1 MDLFVV
7 DPWGVALSAG
17 ALSPGAPQ
25 SLVPL
30 RLGCG
35 LGALTPAGGAGNGA
49 TCPGRGRGRER
60 RTLLGIRHGALLPGL
75 LFFGNGIEGLRRPRS
90 RWPQRGLQGQRGLG
104 LGVWPGWPLPAGHRE
119 ARVIGPVLAAVRRR
133 LGRLGPRRA
142 RRQQGRPPPG
152 EGLQGSARLGLG
164 SLATGNPWAGR
175 CQLLAPLRWG
185 LGTGRGP
192 LGPAGRGRVS
202 AWGWEG
208 GLAGGRL
215 AGRGPA
221 GAGVPGIPAWAGV
234 EGDLAGPPGPG
245 AVLNFGWLG
254 G

>member
-90 RWPQRGLQGQRGLG
+90 RWPQGGLQGQRGLG

-119 ARVIGPVLAAVRRR
+119 AGESWQPSAAGSGASDPGERGGNRGVPRRER
-133 LGRLGPRRA
+133 ASRGRRGWDWGAWLPATLGPDGANSWRRSAGAWA
-142 RRQQGRPPPG
+142 RAAAPSGQRVGAESRPGAGRGGWLVEGWPAEVRLEPG
-152 EGLQGSARLGLG
+152 SQGSRPGLG
-164 SLATGNPWAGR
+164 SKATSP
-175 CQLLAPLRWG
+175 APRAQG
-185 LGTGRGP
+185 L
-192 LGPAGRGRVS
+192 
-202 AWGWEG
+202 
-208 GLAGGRL
+208 
-215 AGRGPA
+215 
-221 GAGVPGIPAWAGV
+221 
-234 EGDLAGPPGPG
+234 
-245 AVLNFGWLG
+245 F
-254 G
+254 